1 VTPVALQLKPLFST
15 IYIAEDI
22 APLRLNK
29 RYTLESTASMVLN
42 LGMILRYRPISG
54 IGEEYA

>member
-15 IYIAEDI
+15 NYIAEDI

-29 RYTLESTASMVLN
+29 RYTPESTASMVLN
-42 LGMILRYRPISG
+42 LEMILRYCPISG
-54 IGEEYA
+54 IGEEYG